1 MAVKLADTLA
11 PMGDFPVAEGKDV
24 GVQIGEK
31 SKSLQ
36 KAIED
41 GDLGGGGGSSLID
54 DEVIAEDSTWSSKKI
69 SEFGEALDKKV
80 EDVDTKVGDLEE
92 LKTTEKGSVVGAVNE
107 ISDSLVDIDTKVDG
121 KADKTDLDKLLAQP
135 YITALPSPTTDGTY
149 SVYDGDSSFPYPYG
163 RLEIRRAATD
173 AEFYATYNASG
184 VNGRTYVNLFR
195 QNAWG
200 GWQELATMDKVA
212 SNVIRRVINFDNVEV
227 SANSTLQILKD
238 CSFNGYTPLM
248 INAQVWS
255 NTDEIIVSGSYVSS
269 DNKGVILLRN
279 IGNTADTTIN
289 IVCTVLYVRNA

>member
-107 ISDSLVDIDTKVDG
+107 ISDSLVDLEGMIDGVYTEEEKVIGKWIDGKPIYRKVVKISSIAKEVAFEYKGITNIDTLVSYKGSMNIGVNKRPFPFISYDG
-121 KADKTDLDKLLAQP
+121 NVAVIQLYDTQKISIQSKFDCTNVIVAFEYTK
-135 YITALPSPTTDGTY
+135 TTD
-149 SVYDGDSSFPYPYG
+149 
-163 RLEIRRAATD
+163 
-173 AEFYATYNASG
+173 
-184 VNGRTYVNLFR
+184 
-195 QNAWG
+195 
-200 GWQELATMDKVA
+200 
-212 SNVIRRVINFDNVEV
+212 
-227 SANSTLQILKD
+227 
-238 CSFNGYTPLM
+238 
-248 INAQVWS
+248 
-255 NTDEIIVSGSYVSS
+255 
-269 DNKGVILLRN
+269 
-279 IGNTADTTIN
+279 
-289 IVCTVLYVRNA
+289 

>member
-107 ISDSLVDIDTKVDG
+107 ISDSLVD
-121 KADKTDLDKLLAQP
+121 KADADKVVPLT
-135 YITALPSPTTDGTY
+135 YRTT
-149 SVYDGDSSFPYPYG
+149 V
-163 RLEIRRAATD
+163 TD
-173 AEFYATYNASG
+173 ANDLPDGITTAYNLTNKPYAGFVTYETISLENNPAYRVQEATEVEG
-184 VNGRTYVNLFR
+184 GKKYTRFKNNGTWS
-195 QNAWG
+195 A
-200 GWQELATMDKVA
+200 WQELATMDKVA
-212 SNVIRRVINFDNVEV
+212 KRKTITVQTDSHGNIGFGVPVEKFVNAFIINQGELVRFLNVYTWANVAYGRVTDLSGNVITGTHTV
-227 SANSTLQILKD
+227 TILY
-238 CSFNGYTPLM
+238 N
-248 INAQVWS
+248 
-255 NTDEIIVSGSYVSS
+255 E
-269 DNKGVILLRN
+269 
-279 IGNTADTTIN
+279 
-289 IVCTVLYVRNA
+289 